1 MGRNS
6 SGVRGGLQ
14 PRDSGSGIEI
24 TGVEPLKNIKDPK
37 LYKETA
43 AAISRYHS
51 VMGVRERNVKLADLP
66 PNTGGA
72 QTTSIKT
79 GESTGIYL
87 NKKMFSGTK
96 ASIEKNVRRGYNSG
110 WLTRSNKPVAHYV
123 THELAHA
130 TWNSDLKGAK
140 YKAAQ
145 KEIYKLSGKWLA
157 DKRKKGYGKYAHSDL
172 NEFWAEVVTKAV
184 HGTPDKY
191 TQAAKRIVKKYKL

>member
-14 PRDSGSGIEI
+14 PGDSGANIKI
-24 TGVEPLKNIKDPK
+24 TGVEPLKNIKDPQV
-37 LYKETA
+37 YKETT

-66 PNTGGA
+66 PNTGGV
-72 QTTSIKT
+72 QTTNIKT

-87 NKKMFSGTK
+87 NKKMLNGTK
-96 ASIEKNVRRGYNSG
+96 SSLERIVRRGYDSG
-110 WLTRSNKPVAHYV
+110 WLTRTNKPVAQFV

-130 TWNSDLKGAK
+130 TWNSDLKGTK
-140 YKAAQ
+140 YKEAQ
-145 KEIYKLSGKWLA
+145 KEIYKLSAKWIA
-157 DKRKKGYGKYAHSDL
+157 DKRKKGYGKYAHSNLD
-172 NEFWAEVVTKAV
+172 EFWAEVVTKAV

-191 TQAAKRIVKKYKL
+191 TQAAKRIAKKYKL